1 MGAVGRA
8 GSAVTGFGLDRQA
21 ALALRK
27 VAAEA
32 AIVAKLPWS
41 TDPVVLTP
49 SKQFVD
55 CHAAYPTPALPKQ
68 TLELV
73 GFHALRRLY

>member
-1 MGAVGRA
+1 
-8 GSAVTGFGLDRQA
+8 
-21 ALALRK
+21 